1 MKVNK
6 FVSFCY
12 NKSALQSIT
21 NEHLSNLFWPENQ
34 YPPIPIG
41 LAFVYECN
49 IVDAGCKYSRL
60 ALPNIWI
67 WQKKN
72 LLGFASKYSWFGYC
86 SAWYKNLR
94 FSFKFPIRTP
104 KYNVECKIHRFQIF
118 RIFQIV
124 NGRKSISFTRNP
136 HKILY
141 LRSN

>member
-21 NEHLSNLFWPENQ
+21 NKHLSNLFWPENQ

-72 LLGFASKYSWFGYC
+72 LFGFASKYCLIQELPFFIQISNSYSKVQRRMQNTSF
-86 SAWYKNLR
+86 SNIQNL
-94 FSFKFPIRTP
+94 
-104 KYNVECKIHRFQIF
+104 
-118 RIFQIV
+118 
-124 NGRKSISFTRNP
+124 
-136 HKILY
+136 
-141 LRSN
+141 SNSQWKKVYFIYTQPA